1 MAAVIQAS
9 DIRKGTLIYYEGI
22 PCRVLSFEHRTPG
35 NLRAFIQAKLR
46 SLVDG
51 SQRDVRFAS
60 TEMLDRAQMMTRDM
74 DYLYFDGS
82 MYVFM
87 DIENYEQHMVNAETL
102 AGAEDW
108 LTENMRVQVQ
118 LLEGNPIGIE
128 LPKVIEV
135 EVKETEAVVK
145 GQSAARSNKP
155 AILSNGVRV
164 TVPPFIAQGDW
175 IRVDPSEARYIDRV
189 KK

>member
-9 DIRKGTLIYYEGI
+9 DIRKGTLIYYEGT

-60 TEMLDRAQMMTRDM
+60 TEMLDRAQLQTREM

-82 MYVFM
+82 AYVFM
-87 DIENYEQHMVNAETL
+87 DIENYEQHTVSRETL
-102 AGAEDW
+102 GGAEVW
-108 LTENMRVQVQ
+108 LTENMRVEVQ
-118 LLEGNPIGIE
+118 LLEGVPIGIE
-128 LPKVIEV
+128 LPKVIEM
-135 EVKETEAVVK
+135 EIKETEAVVK

-155 AILSNGVRV
+155 AILTNGVRV
-164 TVPPFIAQGDW
+164 TVPPFVAQGDW
-175 IRVDPSEARYIDRV
+175 IRVDPGEERYIDRV

>member
-1 MAAVIQAS
+1 MANVIQAS
-9 DIRKGTLIYYEGI
+9 DIRKGTLIYYEGT

-60 TEMLDRAQMMTRDM
+60 TEMLDRAELMTRDV

-82 MYVFM
+82 GYVFM
-87 DIENYEQHMVNAETL
+87 DVETYEQHTVSAETL
-102 AGAEDW
+102 AGAEAW
-108 LTENMRVQVQ
+108 LTENMRVQME
-118 LLEGNPIGIE
+118 LLEGNPIGIQ
-128 LPKVIEV
+128 LPKVVEIEI
-135 EVKETEAVVK
+135 KETEAVVK

-155 AILSNGVRV
+155 AILTNGVRV
-164 TVPPFIAQGDW
+164 TVPPFIAAGEM
-175 IRVDPSEARYIDRV
+175 IRVDPGEERYIERV